1 VQQRVY
7 CAGMQEA
14 SKAYCAF
21 MQRIGNS
28 SSYTLQ
34 LATYWAIEWVYNKAW
49 QLQHAMPND
58 SPYKECQLRWGNANF
73 TAFVTALSAAVDS
86 LLQTATAAELASV
99 QEAFHDVMAFEI
111 DFWQMAYSVTAA
123 NK

>member
-1 VQQRVY
+1 MCWYAGFCIDVQ
-7 CAGMQEA
+7 AA

-28 SSYTLQ
+28 SSYTVQ
-34 LATYWAIEWVYNKAW
+34 LATYWAIEWVYNQAW

-58 SPYKECQLRWGNANF
+58 SPYKECQLRWGNTEF
-73 TAFVTALSAAVDS
+73 TAFVTALGAAVDS

-99 QEAFHDVMAFEI
+99 QQAFTDVMKFEI
-111 DFWQMAYSVTAA
+111 DFWQMAYSVTTS
-123 NK
+123 